1 MEYVNGGDLMFHI
14 QRCGKFKEP
23 QGNVGDKK
31 VYQKSQIVTKITVAK
46 NVILTVTIRRL
57 NFVKQDYWQLIY
69 VAPINSLGW
78 KAKTKFRL
86 FGFQLF

>member
-31 VYQKSQIVTKITVAK
+31 V
-46 NVILTVTIRRL
+46 LVTIEIPNRH
-57 NFVKQDYWQLIY
+57 
-69 VAPINSLGW
+69 
-78 KAKTKFRL
+78 
-86 FGFQLF
+86 

>member
-31 VYQKSQIVTKITVAK
+31 VSVTV
-46 NVILTVTIRRL
+46 VRRGIIP
-57 NFVKQDYWQLIY
+57 N
-69 VAPINSLGW
+69 
-78 KAKTKFRL
+78 RH
-86 FGFQLF
+86 